1 MPLGDIHAAFV
12 VAAMVL
18 DERVHGTNHLC
29 ELNRFRTRMG
39 RSRAFRC
46 P

>member
-29 ELNRFRTRMG
+29 
-39 RSRAFRC
+39 RAESFQDAYG